1 MTVDVSL
8 DCSNKFRSNHL
19 ILCFSSIPLI
29 ELIVWLN
36 SRNWANEGVEYDE
49 DLSAPPP
56 HGIIDSHTV
65 VTIEQSIFAK
75 KDNVNGFSD
84 DPQKPA
90 EKLKEKQSNSAVSSL
105 TKGKMS
111 FQYSSN
117 GNQSLHMIFYLS
129 SSENYIVTSSLSVC
143 MNLSK
148 YGWMQRSSSYCA
160 RRTF

>member
-1 MTVDVSL
+1 
-8 DCSNKFRSNHL
+8 
-19 ILCFSSIPLI
+19 
-29 ELIVWLN
+29 
-36 SRNWANEGVEYDE
+36 
-49 DLSAPPP
+49 
-56 HGIIDSHTV
+56 
-65 VTIEQSIFAK
+65 
-75 KDNVNGFSD
+75 
-84 DPQKPA
+84 
-90 EKLKEKQSNSAVSSL
+90 
-105 TKGKMS
+105 MS